1 MMPLRLERVRDALV
15 IAPHPDDETIG
26 AYGLIRRLVRQRAR
40 VRVVI
45 VTDGAGSHRGSA
57 RWPTARL
64 VAERRRETLRAM
76 ARIGV
81 PAGAVRFVGLPDGG
95 TSALPASALRPL
107 TRAIAQARGVDLLL
121 SPARDDD
128 HPDHRVTAQAATAF
142 GRSTRHLEYLV
153 WPNRRTRSRPA
164 THVLRLGVLA
174 EAKRGA
180 IRRYFTQT
188 GAIHDD
194 PAGFTISR
202 AELAA
207 FSHPIERYREVAR

>member
-1 MMPLRLERVRDALV
+1 MPLGLDRVRDALV

-45 VTDGAGSHRGSA
+45 VTDGAGSHRNSA
-57 RWPTARL
+57 LWPAARL
-64 VAERRRETLRAM
+64 IAERQRETRRAM

-81 PAGAVRFVGLPDGG
+81 PAGAVQFIGLPDGG
-95 TSALPASALRPL
+95 TSALPDRALRPL
-107 TRAIAQARGVDLLL
+107 RRAIAQARGVDLLL

-128 HPDHRVTAQAATAF
+128 HPDHRVTAQAAQAF

-153 WPNRRTRSRPA
+153 WPNRHSRSRPA
-164 THVLRLGVLA
+164 THALRLGVTTA
-174 EAKRGA
+174 AKRGA
-180 IRRYFTQT
+180 IRRYFTQM
-188 GAIHDD
+188 GRIHDD

-202 AELAA
+202 SELAA
-207 FSHPIERYREVAR
+207 FSHPVERYRQVSR